1 MARSLGK
8 VILVRKRIRRN
19 IQNMIQACIT
29 EVGAVSNRSSISP
42 GPLEKLGE
50 RSYQP
55 ILLKGERQEPLSTGY
70 RCLVEG
76 RPRSVNSPKLQRR
89 AGHELRQLALAS
101 GAGKVRRA
109 SGSLANA
116 EKPSGRRVEACVRL
130 FPSEPDARR
139 DAENTGQDTEGF

>member
-1 MARSLGK
+1 M
-8 VILVRKRIRRN
+8 IR
-19 IQNMIQACIT
+19 ACIT

-42 GPLEKLGE
+42 GPLEKLRE

-76 RPRSVNSPKLQRR
+76 RPRSVNSPKLQRS

-116 EKPSGRRVEACVRL
+116 EEKPSGRRVEACVRL